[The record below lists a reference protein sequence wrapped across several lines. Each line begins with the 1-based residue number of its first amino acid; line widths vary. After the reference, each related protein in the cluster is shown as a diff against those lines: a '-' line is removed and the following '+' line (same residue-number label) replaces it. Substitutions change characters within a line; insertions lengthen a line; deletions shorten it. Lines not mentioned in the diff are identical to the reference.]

1 MATSFRTR
9 FQIVFS
15 SLFTL
20 LLGGFL
26 ALNLLSQHRRLH
38 RDLRNDMEKESA
50 LIQSMLIEEVEE
62 KGGADPARED
72 MEKILRGSRHPVRLI
87 SAGGAA
93 YAEGGPSVPSFPT
106 DAATLGRLAREE
118 GEAWT
123 SPNGT
128 TYELFAAE
136 CRQAEHGWS
145 GAIVMARSTDLIDN
159 RIVKS
164 LREGLFYLIGALFVS
179 MVVGRVVAARAMGPI
194 RLLTQ
199 VMNGIT
205 ASTLDRRAGPV
216 RGDPEI
222 ERLVES
228 FHALLD
234 RIADAHQRLHR
245 YTADVSHE
253 IQTPLAVLKGHL
265 EVALREEGRDEAQ
278 HELLGLLLDEVE
290 SMQAIAQDL
299 LYLARADAGSAPPGT
314 EEVDLAEVVADA
326 VEIGGHLGGARG
338 IGVDLSREGGPWVVR
353 GSRVQL
359 LRALTNLVDN
369 AVKYGRSR
377 VVVRL
382 SGGPGGCEVAVQ
394 DDGDGIQP
402 ADLPHVFERFYQADP
417 SRDRQSRGV
426 GLGLAVTQAIL
437 RAHGGTIALDSSPGK
452 GTTARVQFG
461 ERPLVRN

>member
-15 SLFTL
+15 ALFTL

-38 RDLRNDMEKESA
+38 RDLRTDMEKESA

-62 KGGADPARED
+62 KGGAEQARED
-72 MEKILRGSRHPVRLI
+72 MEKLLRGSRHPVQLI
-87 SAGGAA
+87 SPGGAP
-93 YAEGGPSVPSFPT
+93 YARGGPAVPSLPT
-106 DAATLGRLAREE
+106 DAPTLARLARED
-118 GEAWT
+118 GEPWT
-123 SPNGT
+123 SPAGE
-128 TYELFAAE
+128 TYELFAAPCE
-136 CRQAEHGWS
+136 EAEHCWS
-145 GAIVMARSTDLIDN
+145 GAILMARSTEVVDK
-159 RIVKS
+159 RIEKS
-164 LREGLFYLIGALFVS
+164 LREGLFYLLGALLLS

-194 RLLTQ
+194 RRLTQ

-205 ASTLDRRAGPV
+205 ASTLDRRADPV

-222 ERLVES
+222 QGLVES

-253 IQTPLAVLKGHL
+253 IQTPLSVLKGHL
-265 EVALREEGRDEAQ
+265 EVALREGERDEAQ
-278 HELLGLLLDEVE
+278 RELLGLLLEEVE

-299 LYLARADAGSAPPGT
+299 LYLARADAGSASPGG
-314 EEVDLAEVVADA
+314 EELDLAEVVADA
-326 VEIGGHLGGARG
+326 VEIGEHLGGARG
-338 IGVDLSREGGPWVVR
+338 IGVEVTREGGPWVVR

-369 AVKYGRSR
+369 AIKYGRPGGQVR
-377 VVVRL
+377 IRL
-382 SGGPGGCEVAVQ
+382 SGGPGGSEVLVQ
-394 DDGDGIQP
+394 DDGVGIP
-402 ADLPHVFERFYQADP
+402 AADLPHVFERFYQADP

-426 GLGLAVTQAIL
+426 GLGLAVTQAIV
-437 RAHGGTIALDSSPGK
+437 RAHGGTIVLESTQGE
-452 GTTARVQFG
+452 GTTARLTLPP
-461 ERPLVRN
+461 RA